1 MFYVMDMST
10 YLLVKPEYLG
20 PGYHDYVEDLLRQKV
35 EGTVVDKC
43 GLVIAVGMSEAMDKG
58 KLQEGT
64 GLVMVPVK
72 YRAILIQNFKN
83 EVVDCEVVEVN
94 KLGFFGEIGSVRVF
108 VSKSSL
114 PKGWRYTEDE
124 MHCGGGPAY
133 VSENAVLSIRR
144 ESAVR
149 VRLLA
154 TKHESDR
161 MLAIGT
167 TDGEFLGPRIHG

>member
-1 MFYVMDMST
+1 MEMFS
-10 YLLVKPEYLG
+10 YLQVKPEYCG
-20 PGYHDYVEDLLRQKV
+20 PNYHAYIEDLLRQKV
-35 EGTVVDKC
+35 EGTVVDKA
-43 GLVIAVGMSEAMDKG
+43 GLVVAIGNSEMCDSG

-64 GLVMVPVK
+64 GLLLVPMK

-154 TKHESDR
+154 TKHESD
-161 MLAIGT
+161 
-167 TDGEFLGPRIHG
+167 